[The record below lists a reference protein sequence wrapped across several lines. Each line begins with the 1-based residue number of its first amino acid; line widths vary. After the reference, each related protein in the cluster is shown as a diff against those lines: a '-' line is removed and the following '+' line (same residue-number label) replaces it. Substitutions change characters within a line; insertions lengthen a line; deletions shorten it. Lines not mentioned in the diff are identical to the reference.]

1 MKTILIK
8 YADIEKLIVKNNKKP
23 TKKCFFY
30 IYYINIPYF
39 MEQ

>member
-23 TKKCFFY
+23 PNNVFFC

-39 MEQ
+39 IE

>member
-23 TKKCFFY
+23 TKNASFIFIIL
-30 IYYINIPYF
+30 IYLILR
-39 MEQ
+39 